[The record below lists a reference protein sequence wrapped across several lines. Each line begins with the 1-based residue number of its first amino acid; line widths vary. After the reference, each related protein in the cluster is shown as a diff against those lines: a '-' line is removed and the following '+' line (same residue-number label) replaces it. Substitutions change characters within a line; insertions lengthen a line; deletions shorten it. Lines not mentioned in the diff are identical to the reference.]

1 MWNGIGSASG
11 VLEEPEAEVKH
22 SSLHCSSLSLLRGYA
37 RFLQMKGHTQL
48 GLSSSHVLLCEF
60 NNVARYVYFEMVL
73 GIRINNPIITPQQE
87 RKTYDPHP
95 RFDTTA

>member
-1 MWNGIGSASG
+1 MCHLTPPPPYVWNGIGSASG

-60 NNVARYVYFEMVL
+60 NNVA
-73 GIRINNPIITPQQE
+73 NNPITPRQE
-87 RKTYDPHP
+87 RNTYDPHP